1 MDNDQTLRSMVRD
14 DSYHVERVLAE
25 GPSGRTE
32 LVTLDGEGPLVRK
45 RIPVALANAAAWAAV
60 MEVDDPL
67 IPHIESL
74 YRMPEE
80 LVVVYDYV
88 EGESLFALVSR
99 EGALAPERA
108 VRLVRDVCHAAGVL
122 HQCGIVHRDITP
134 GNVIVAPDGRAHLT
148 DLGIA
153 RHEAPHKAHDTR
165 VLGTLGFAA
174 PEQFGFAQSD
184 ARSDVFAMG
193 RLLGYVLSGLD
204 PSSEQYEATLT
215 NSALVPAALAAVV
228 ARATSFEP
236 SARYQ
241 SAHELDEALSTALD
255 TSFHVRAER
264 NKAPVRSFTL
274 NNPAPSVFE
283 PNEPARRKAPETQD
297 VRAAI
302 PATQSYP
309 AAYAASSGADT
320 AASAGAAAS
329 AGTAAGRSAAMGTST
344 AAGTTAVAGA
354 GSARSNAAR
363 PTPRSS
369 SKKSFWRIIAAILFW
384 GNALFWI
391 IMIILSIYDSITK
404 GKPAWGPAQYA
415 MGVALG
421 CGIVSMTWEV
431 HQTIMHR
438 GAYAQVRHPL
448 YRLLQRILIICGI
461 VFVLMM
467 VAIAALPHGN

>member
-1 MDNDQTLRSMVRD
+1 MDDDQTLRSMVRD

-60 MEVDDPL
+60 MDVDDPL

-309 AAYAASSGADT
+309 AAYAASSGADA
-320 AASAGAAAS
+320 AASAGASAS
-329 AGTAAGRSAAMGTST
+329 AGTAAGMSAASSN
-344 AAGTTAVAGA
+344 VVGA
-354 GSARSNAAR
+354 K
-363 PTPRSS
+363 PKSS

-431 HQTIMHR
+431 HQMIMHR